1 MTEQETISI
10 AETAPE
16 AATVQEAAKAEPPRN
31 LFAALAKAQANFHKV
46 VKNRINTAFGG
57 KGFRYADIEAI
68 LSAVRPALNEQG
80 IYLYQHVTNGK
91 GFVNCETVLMHE
103 SGDQMSGG
111 AITIPFSTGGKNDAQ
126 ALGSAIT
133 YARRYSLSATLG
145 ISADDDDDGNAC
157 GAAPAPAPK
166 AAPAPAPVVS
176 AELKARAEAA
186 ANVGGE
192 AYKALWKELSNT
204 DRNAL
209 VKSGVHAAL
218 KAVMQENS
226 HE

>member
-16 AATVQEAAKAEPPRN
+16 AATVQEAAKAEPPRT
-31 LFAALAKAQANFHKV
+31 LFAALAKAQANFRRV
-46 VKNRINTAFGG
+46 VKNRTNTAFGG

-91 GFVNCETVLMHE
+91 GSVTCETVLLHE
-103 SGDQMSGG
+103 SGEQMAGG
-111 AITIPFSTGGKNDAQ
+111 AITIPHPTGSKNDTQ

-186 ANVGGE
+186 ANIGAE